1 MKIISVRERPE
12 FADAAIG
19 YLSACWPEV
28 PPVLYEDCIRHAVGA
43 AGPLPQWYLLMS
55 GGEPAGCAGL
65 IANDFISRMDLWP
78 WACALYVAEHMRG
91 HAYGRLL
98 LDRAAK
104 TPAAPDSANSTSAP
118 ITPGCTKSGASAI
131 SDRAITRGMR
141 SPGFTNA
148 LYNNTTAYAMTGKIR
163 FGMVGTGFIADWVL
177 AGARQDARFEA
188 AAICSRTQ
196 AAADAFAAK
205 HGIPH
210 TFTSLEEMARSPL
223 VDAVYIASPNALH
236 ASQSI
241 LCMSCGKHVLCEK
254 PLASNAREARAM
266 IEAARRYGV
275 VLMEAMIATLNPN
288 FRIVRGLLPRL
299 GTIRRYFASYC
310 QYSSR
315 YDKFREGVVLNAFD
329 PSLSNGA
336 MMDIGVYTVYP
347 MVALFGRP
355 QAVEAQGVVLSSGA
369 DGQGAVN
376 FRYEG
381 MNATILYSKIADS
394 RLPSEIEGEE
404 GTLLLDAIHDI
415 RRVTCFPRRCAASGR
430 GPEAVGESLGVEP
443 DRDRY
448 YYEIAEFIDLVEQGR
463 PESAVNSHANSLATL
478 EIIDEV
484 RRQLGVVYPADE

>member
-1 MKIISVRERPE
+1 
-12 FADAAIG
+12 
-19 YLSACWPEV
+19 
-28 PPVLYEDCIRHAVGA
+28 
-43 AGPLPQWYLLMS
+43 
-55 GGEPAGCAGL
+55 
-65 IANDFISRMDLWP
+65 
-78 WACALYVAEHMRG
+78 
-91 HAYGRLL
+91 
-98 LDRAAK
+98 
-104 TPAAPDSANSTSAP
+104 
-118 ITPGCTKSGASAI
+118 
-131 SDRAITRGMR
+131 
-141 SPGFTNA
+141 
-148 LYNNTTAYAMTGKIR
+148 MTGKIR

-288 FRIVRGLLPRL
+288 FRIVREQLPRL

-355 QAVEAQGVVLSSGA
+355 QAVDAQGVVLSSGA

-381 MNATILYSKIADS
+381 MNATVLYSKIADS

-404 GTLLLDAIHDI
+404 GTLLLDTIHDI
-415 RRVTCFPRRCAASGR
+415 RRVTHFPRRGAASGR
-430 GPEAVGESLGVEP
+430 GPEAVGESVGVEP
-443 DRDRY
+443 PVGRGLSRRRGALTSADSCSSITINGRDIPCR
-448 YYEIAEFIDLVEQGR
+448 
-463 PESAVNSHANSLATL
+463 
-478 EIIDEV
+478 
-484 RRQLGVVYPADE
+484 

>member
-1 MKIISVRERPE
+1 MGKVRFATIGSSGICEQFITALSDVEGAELVGCCSRDASRARE
-12 FADAAIG
+12 FADAHGAE
-19 YLSACWPEV
+19 LSF
-28 PPVLYEDCIRHAVGA
+28 
-43 AGPLPQWYLLMS
+43 
-55 GGEPAGCAGL
+55 GG
-65 IANDFISRMDLWP
+65 
-78 WACALYVAEHMRG
+78 VAE
-91 HAYGRLL
+91 L
-98 LDRAAK
+98 
-104 TPAAPDSANSTSAP
+104 
-118 ITPGCTKSGASAI
+118 CAS
-131 SDRAITRGMR
+131 
-141 SPGFTNA
+141 
-148 LYNNTTAYAMTGKIR
+148 
-163 FGMVGTGFIADWVL
+163 
-177 AGARQDARFEA
+177 DA
-188 AAICSRTQ
+188 
-196 AAADAFAAK
+196 
-205 HGIPH
+205 
-210 TFTSLEEMARSPL
+210 

-288 FRIVRGLLPRL
+288 FRIVCEQLPRL

-315 YDKFREGVVLNAFD
+315 YDKFREGIVLNAFD

-355 QAVEAQGVVLSSGA
+355 QAVDAQGVVLSSGA

-381 MNATILYSKIADS
+381 MNATVLYSKIADS
-394 RLPSEIEGEE
+394 HLPSEIEGEE
-404 GTLLLDAIHDI
+404 GTLLLDTIHDI
-415 RRVTCFPRRCAASGR
+415 RRVTRFPRRGAASGR
-430 GPEAVGESLGVEP
+430 GPEAVGESVGVEP

-448 YYEIAEFIDLVEQGR
+448 YYEIAEFIDLIEQGR
-463 PESAVNSHANSLATL
+463 PESAVNSHANSLVTL

-484 RRQLGVVYPADE
+484 RRQLGVVYPADGAC